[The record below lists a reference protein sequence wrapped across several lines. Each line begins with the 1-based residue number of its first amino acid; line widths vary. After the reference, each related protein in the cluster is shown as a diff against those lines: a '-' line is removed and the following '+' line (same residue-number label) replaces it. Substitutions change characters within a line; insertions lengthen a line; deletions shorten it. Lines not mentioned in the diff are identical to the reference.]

1 MKTLHPILACLLSAA
16 HAANPVE
23 PAKPNIVFI
32 LCDALGYGNVSSC
45 GATKIKTPNIDRLA
59 REGMKFTDAL
69 WPEDGTLPVEA
80 PPNGNGYTL
89 ESGRMTMAA
98 LIKTEGYRSAA

>member
-1 MKTLHPILACLLSAA
+1 VPT
-16 HAANPVE
+16 
-23 PAKPNIVFI
+23 KPKFVFVPRA
-32 LCDALGYGNVSSC
+32 ALGYGNVSSC
-45 GATKIKTPNIDRLA
+45 GRTKIKRPNIDRLA

-80 PPNGNGYTL
+80 PPKGNGYTL